1 MERTVQDLMRKL
13 MKQLMNIN
21 GEKKKQLMNIHGE
34 KNVRLP
40 WLPTEDAIF
49 CRSNGGDMR
58 DSFPKKF
65 HCFLCAAKVEIKSVI
80 FITFSAFS

>member
-1 MERTVQDLMRKL
+1 

-58 DSFPKKF
+58 DSFP
-65 HCFLCAAKVEIKSVI
+65 
-80 FITFSAFS
+80 

>member
-1 MERTVQDLMRKL
+1 MREL

-21 GEKKKQLMNIHGE
+21 GE

-40 WLPTEDAIF
+40 WLPTEGAIF

-80 FITFSAFS
+80 FATFSAFS